1 MEYKVI
7 YNHDERFPQCLREI
21 ADSPGKLYYM
31 GNIELLS
38 SYCVA
43 VVGSRKCSDYGRRTA
58 MKLGG
63 KLAAEGITVVSG
75 MARGVDTFAHKGA
88 LEAGG
93 KTIAVMGTPIDE
105 CYPAA
110 NRQLKERIIEKGL
123 VLSEYPPGYPTDR
136 KNFPQ
141 RNRIISG
148 LSRATILGEAGLNS
162 GALITANLAVDQGR
176 EVYAIPANIDNPKAL
191 GGNLLIKDGASP
203 LVVLDDIFDDLG
215 IMRGTK
221 KEYLLEVLEG
231 DEKIIALALG
241 EKGEMTVDE
250 LCIYSNLTPSNVNGI
265 VTVMEMKGL
274 VHTELGKIFLAK

>member
-7 YNHDERFPQCLREI
+7 YNHDKRFPQYLRDI
-21 ADSPGKLYYM
+21 ASPPEKLYYM
-31 GNIELLS
+31 GNIELLN

-63 KLAAEGITVVSG
+63 KLASEGITVVSG

-110 NRQLKERIIEKGL
+110 NRLLKERIIEKGL

-215 IMRGTK
+215 IMRGAK
-221 KEYLLEVLEG
+221 NEKIFESLDS
-231 DEKIIALALG
+231 DEKAIVTALA
-241 EKGEMTVDE
+241 ERGEMTVDE
-250 LCIYSNLTPSNVNGI
+250 LCVHSNLVPSGVNGI
-265 VTVMEMKGL
+265 VTVLEMKGL

>member
-1 MEYKVI
+1 MEYKII
-7 YNHDERFPQCLREI
+7 YNHDEKFPQCLREI
-21 ADSPGKLYYM
+21 ASPPDKLYYM
-31 GNIELLS
+31 GDIELLN

-43 VVGSRKCSDYGRRTA
+43 LVGSRKCSDYGKRIA

-105 CYPAA
+105 CYPVA
-110 NRQLKERIIEKGL
+110 NRQLKARIIEKGL

-136 KNFPQ
+136 KNFPK

-162 GALITANLAVDQGR
+162 GALITANLAVEQGR
-176 EVYAIPANIDNPKAL
+176 EVYAIPANVDNPKAL

-221 KEYLLEVLEG
+221 KKNIIEG
-231 DEKIIALALG
+231 LDADEKTIVMALA
-241 EKGEMTVDE
+241 EQGEMTVDE
-250 LCIYSNLTPSNVNGI
+250 LCIHSNLAPSGVNGV
-265 VTVMEMKGL
+265 VTVLEMKGL